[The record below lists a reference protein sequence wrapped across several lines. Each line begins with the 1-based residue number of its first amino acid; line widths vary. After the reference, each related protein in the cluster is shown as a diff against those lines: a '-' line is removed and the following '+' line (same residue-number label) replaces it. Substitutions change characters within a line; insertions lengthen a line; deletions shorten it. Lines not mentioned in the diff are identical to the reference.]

1 MRKVPVWAL
10 KPGMKVAR
18 PIYDSRGALLLNS
31 GVEIK
36 KEYVHNLQIIGVPAV
51 YIVDNIIPDVE
62 IEDII
67 LDDTRQKA
75 KRLINDIAR
84 EARRQPGKKS
94 VPRLIL
100 ENKGIKNVLKEIIDQ
115 LLTNQNLIVN
125 LADIRTAD
133 SYTFAHSVNVA
144 VMAILT
150 GISLQVPRSRLP
162 CIGIGALMHDLGKIR
177 ISTNI
182 LNKRG
187 KLTHAEFEEIKKHPR
202 IGYEMFKT
210 QRGCMDVASALMI
223 YQHHERMNGS
233 GYPEKLKGEEIHI
246 FARVCAVVDVY
257 DALVADRPYRAA
269 LQPHV
274 AFQILESSGE
284 EFDIEVLRS
293 FFQHIAAY
301 PIGTFVGL
309 SNGFIGIVTYNKAG
323 FPLRPLVRVLCN
335 KEEFEPLKPFELN
348 LIEKINVVVEKV
360 YRADE
365 LPESIS
371 QGTGV
376 FS

>member
-1 MRKVPVWAL
+1 MRI
-10 KPGMKVAR
+10 AR
-18 PIYDSRGALLLNS
+18 PVYDSRGALLLNS

-36 KEYVHNLQIIGVPAV
+36 KEYIHSLQIIGVPAV

-67 LDDTRQKA
+67 LDKTRQKA
-75 KRLINDIAR
+75 KRLISGIAR
-84 EARRQPGKKS
+84 EAKSHAGRKS

-100 ENKGIKNVLKEIIDQ
+100 ENKGIENVLNEIIEQ
-115 LLTNQNLIVN
+115 LLTNHNLIIN

-162 CIGIGALMHDLGKIR
+162 CIGLGALLHDLGKVR
-177 ISTNI
+177 IPANI
-182 LNKRG
+182 LNKKG
-187 KLTHAEFEEIKKHPR
+187 KLTCAEFEEIKKHPR

-210 QRGCMDVASALMI
+210 QQGYMDVVSALMI

-269 LQPHV
+269 LLPHA
-274 AFQILESSGE
+274 AFQILESSGD
-284 EFDIEVLRS
+284 EFDVEVLRS

-301 PIGTFVGL
+301 PVGTFVGL
-309 SNGFIGIVTYNKAG
+309 SNGLIGIAIYNKAG

-335 KEEFEPLKPFELN
+335 KDDFEPLKPFELD
-348 LIEKINVVVEKV
+348 LIEKINIVVEKV
-360 YRADE
+360 YSADE
-365 LPESIS
+365 LPASIS
-371 QGTGV
+371 QGMGV
-376 FS
+376 YT